1 MQIYLASQ
9 LDRCNEERYNLFIY
23 FRKKS
28 VNWLGSKYVM
38 SLRRLTCLQRILDY
52 EEGLMTIF
60 GSHTPDKE
68 SKIQDLQKLS
78 FG

>member
-1 MQIYLASQ
+1 MKNTITCSSISEQIGELAWIQ
-9 LDRCNEERYNLFIY
+9 ICHEPEEVDLFAE
-23 FRKKS
+23 
-28 VNWLGSKYVM
+28 N
-38 SLRRLTCLQRILDY
+38 TDY

-78 FG
+78 FE